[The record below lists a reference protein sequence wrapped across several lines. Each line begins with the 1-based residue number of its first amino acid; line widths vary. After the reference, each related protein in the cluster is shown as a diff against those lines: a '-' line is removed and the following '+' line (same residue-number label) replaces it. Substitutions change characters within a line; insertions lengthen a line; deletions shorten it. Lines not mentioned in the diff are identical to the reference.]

1 MKQIAWI
8 GTGVMGG
15 QQAGHLAKNGYPVK
29 AYNRSQD
36 KLEALKEEFGLTPC
50 ETIAQAVDGADVV
63 FVMVGYPKDVE
74 EVFLGKGGIFE
85 NAKEGALLIDMTT
98 SSPSLA
104 QRLYEEGKK
113 KGLRVMDAPVSG
125 GDSGARNG
133 TLSIMVGGEQ
143 ADFDACLPL
152 FRAMGKSILYEGPAG
167 FGQHTKMANQIA
179 IAGAVSGV
187 CEALSYAEH
196 MGLDTR
202 KMLDSISQG
211 AAGSWQMSN
220 VCPKMMA
227 EDYAPGFFLK
237 HFIKDMTIAASQG
250 AGELPVLRQVLSEYQ
265 ELEAAG
271 EGDLGTQ
278 ALIRWYRKD

>member
-1 MKQIAWI
+1 M
-8 GTGVMGG
+8 
-15 QQAGHLAKNGYPVK
+15 AKLPPV
-29 AYNRSQD
+29 D
-36 KLEALKEEFGLTPC
+36 
-50 ETIAQAVDGADVV
+50 
-63 FVMVGYPKDVE
+63 
-74 EVFLGKGGIFE
+74 
-85 NAKEGALLIDMTT
+85 
-98 SSPSLA
+98 
-104 QRLYEEGKK
+104 
-113 KGLRVMDAPVSG
+113 SG
-125 GDSGARNG
+125 GDTGAKNG

-271 EGDLGTQ
+271 EGALGTQ

>member
-1 MKQIAWI
+1 MDRHRRH
-8 GTGVMGG
+8 GG
-15 QQAGHLAKNGYPVK
+15 PAGGPPGKNGYPVK

-133 TLSIMVGGEQ
+133 TLSIMVGGDEK
-143 ADFDACLPL
+143 DFEEALPL
-152 FRAMGKSILYEGPAG
+152 FECMGKNIVHMGPAG
-167 FGQHTKMANQIA
+167 FGQHTKGGQSDRC
-179 IAGAVSGV
+179 GRR
-187 CEALSYAEH
+187 H
-196 MGLDTR
+196 RGLYR
-202 KMLDSISQG
+202 SPGL
-211 AAGSWQMSN
+211 
-220 VCPKMMA
+220 CP
-227 EDYAPGFFLK
+227 EGR
-237 HFIKDMTIAASQG
+237 SG
-250 AGELPVLRQVLSEYQ
+250 AGEDADRHRRRCGRQL
-265 ELEAAG
+265 AAEQHG
-271 EGDLGTQ
+271 SPGAEGGSGPRLFRQ
-278 ALIRWYRKD
+278 ALHQGYEDHRGRSRQMGCGAFHAGFCFEDV